1 MQVYYFN
8 VLLKEVFVMRTGLE
22 PVTPPCVI
30 DDTRFELAREVLNIH
45 LTLKGVPRR
54 TDFPLFGNHQMIFK
68 MVYTIY
74 TGRYSNH
81 LN

>member
-45 LTLKGVPRR
+45 LTLKGVP
-54 TDFPLFGNHQMIFK
+54 TFH
-68 MVYTIY
+68 
-74 TGRYSNH
+74 YSAIIK
-81 LN
+81 